1 MEPLWPM
8 TLIWIVNFGLSMG
21 LIWIAAILEKQGKTP
36 RLEATCRWVGIIV
49 AGVSVYTVVA
59 LLVFTMLR
67 GLFVG
72 G

>member
-36 RLEATCRWVGIIV
+36 RFEATCGWVGIIV
-49 AGVSVYTVVA
+49 AGVSGYTVVV
-59 LLVFTMLR
+59 LLVLAMLR

>member
-36 RLEATCRWVGIIV
+36 RLEATCGWVGIIV
-49 AGVSVYTVVA
+49 AGVSGYTVVV
-59 LLVFTMLR
+59 LLVLAMLR
-67 GLFVG
+67 GLFVT
-72 G
+72 